1 MKPRYALRALGVSS
15 VAALYLLGSDPSHGA
30 TDVYS
35 TQFEAAQG
43 YDAAYE
49 LVGQRGWL
57 GDGTGGSGLIS
68 GVISGQ
74 GQHAYVGIWPP
85 FSALETNLFVWQ
97 PLDFHP
103 LAVGFPIVQ
112 FSVQMQILDSSPTNA
127 SYDNFRWSIYNTQG
141 NRLFSLDFDN
151 YDYDMNGSK
160 YVSYLL
166 DGTNAL
172 VAAEIRFTNALTYSL
187 VVTMNFASNRWSATL
202 NNALVTTNQPI
213 TTTSASLNL
222 GEVDAV
228 WRIYDGQ
235 SPGDNFMVFDNYQIS
250 AEAIAVPP
258 PPRAQVQ
265 LLGRTAE
272 GWVSLRVL
280 GQHGSRWSVDA
291 TTNFT
296 HWTALTNKPVFG
308 ASFDHVDTT
317 ATGLQRRFYRA
328 RWVP

>member
-1 MKPRYALRALGVSS
+1 MNPRYALRALGVSS
-15 VAALYLLGSDPSHGA
+15 VAAVCLLGSDPSHAA
-30 TDVYS
+30 TYGYS
-35 TQFEAAQG
+35 TQFEASEG

-49 LVGQRGWL
+49 LAGQRGWL

-85 FSALETNLFVWQ
+85 FSELETNLFIWQ
-97 PLDFHP
+97 PLNFHP

-112 FSVQMQILDSSPTNA
+112 FSVQMQIRDSSPTNG

-151 YDYDMNGSK
+151 YDYDTNGSK

-166 DGTNAL
+166 DGTNDL
-172 VAAEIRFTNALTYSL
+172 VAAAIRFTNGVTYSL
-187 VVTMNFASNRWSATL
+187 VVTMDFASNRWSATL
-202 NNALVTTNQPI
+202 NQTLVTTNQPI
-213 TTTSASLNL
+213 TTTGASLTL
-222 GEVDAV
+222 GDVDAV

-235 SPGDNFMVFDNYQIS
+235 WPGDNFMVFDNYQIT
-250 AEAIAVPP
+250 VPP
-258 PPRAQVQ
+258 PPPARVQ
-265 LLGRTAE
+265 LLGRTTE
-272 GWVSLRVL
+272 GWVGLRVF
-280 GQHGSRWSVDA
+280 GQDNSRWSVDA

-296 HWTALTNKPVFG
+296 HWTALTTNPVSG
-308 ASFDHVDTT
+308 ASFDHMDTT
-317 ATGLQRRFYRA
+317 TTGLLRRFYRA